1 MKQMNQ
7 RDAMHY
13 IANRDEF
20 QASALSGQ
28 YKSWTPE
35 GAWLNSE
42 DYAKLQEATKDRP
55 ELVYVVYSYR
65 TPIAWHTDAEG
76 WYVVSQKFS
85 PTTSKHQGYVRRAI
99 AESLQGAN

>member
-42 DYAKLQEATKDRP
+42 DYAKLQEVTKNRP

-76 WYVVSQKFS
+76 WYLVAQKFS
-85 PTTSKHQGYVRRAI
+85 PTTSKHQGYVRRAV